1 MKIKAKLFGLFQREV
16 DVGIFYAEVIEKR
29 PMNNGTEGE
38 VAGRA
43 YGSYVV
49 ILESERGNPGLLNHE
64 LEHCRQMIVLTKAL
78 HKFLRSISNT
88 YSAWAEACAYA
99 KQLMTY
105 GVSDQYYE
113 ARLTA
118 YAYLMANGYTFRM
131 SVDEA
136 RRRILEKC

>member
-1 MKIKAKLFGLFQREV
+1 MTVKAKLFGLIPREV
-16 DVGIFYAEVIEKR
+16 DVDVRYVATIEKR

-49 ILESERGNPGLLNHE
+49 LLESERGNPGLLNHE
-64 LEHCRQMIVLTKAL
+64 LEHCRQMIVMTKAI
-78 HKFLRSISNT
+78 HKFLRSISKS

-99 KQLMTY
+99 VQLMTY
-105 GVSDQYYE
+105 GRDDQYYE
-113 ARLTA
+113 ERLKA
-118 YAYLMANGYTFRM
+118 YAYLMAYGYTFRM
-131 SVDEA
+131 SEDEA